1 MRAVCAISGL
11 PRWRAVVSILRRNP
25 VFFDRLHASAFSGRR
40 ISRLGKGVIALA
52 VGATLP
58 LFASAMLSANTNTLS
73 DVDQALLLLAE
84 AQKPTDAELLSTGI
98 DQYNQARYEDAQV
111 SLQQIKVEG
120 LSTADQQKLK
130 DTLSKVESAL
140 NQRKMARVEFEA
152 GEKALNEDKNPQE
165 AMRHYR
171 AAAENKFADDATRSK
186 ANSQMA
192 VADATMKAAP
202 AEAPQPER
210 GGATD
215 AKGMYKEAVGDYKAG
230 RYEAARGKFAQLQ

>member
-11 PRWRAVVSILRRNP
+11 PRWRVVVSILRRNP
-25 VFFDRLHASAFSGRR
+25 VFFDRLDASVLSGRR
-40 ISRLGKGVIALA
+40 VSRLGKGVIALA

-58 LFASAMLSANTNTLS
+58 LFASVTLSDNTNTLT

-130 DTLSKVESAL
+130 DTLGKVESAL
-140 NQRKMARVEFEA
+140 NQRKMARAEFEA
-152 GEKALNEDKNPQE
+152 GEE
-165 AMRHYR
+165 ARH
-171 AAAENKFADDATRSK
+171 D
-186 ANSQMA
+186 
-192 VADATMKAAP
+192 
-202 AEAPQPER
+202 
-210 GGATD
+210 
-215 AKGMYKEAVGDYKAG
+215 
-230 RYEAARGKFAQLQ
+230 GKRPSHCRRD

>member
-1 MRAVCAISGL
+1 M
-11 PRWRAVVSILRRNP
+11 
-25 VFFDRLHASAFSGRR
+25 FFDRLDASAFSGRR
-40 ISRLGKGVIALA
+40 VCGLKRGAIALA

-58 LFASAMLSANTNTLS
+58 LICCSALSANTNTLR
-73 DVDQALLLLAE
+73 DVDQALVLLAE
-84 AQKPTDAELLSTGI
+84 AQKPSDAELLSTGI
-98 DQYNQARYEDAQV
+98 DQYNQGRYEDAQV
-111 SLQQIKVEG
+111 SLQQAKPEG
-120 LSTADQQKLK
+120 LSAADQQKLK

-210 GGATD
+210 GGGATD
-215 AKGMYKEAVGDYKAG
+215 AKGMYKE
-230 RYEAARGKFAQLQ
+230 